1 MHRRHWVWV
10 ILFVLA
16 LGWGVL
22 SSQDWQS
29 ALIKDVV
36 VKQFTSEA
44 IQPEQRTQPSPSE
57 TKQTL
62 TPSSAIAPVTNPP
75 KVDPQR
81 LMGHVKALAFERHS
95 DRDRYQAREY
105 LLQALTEAGWQ
116 PYLQVFKQGVNVVAE
131 RSGSDPQAG
140 RILVAAHYDTVPG
153 SPGADDNGTGVATT
167 LEVARLLG
175 SRPTPRGLQVVFFDQ
190 EEQGL
195 LGSFAFAANPSYLE
209 NLQGVII
216 PEMLGY
222 ACYQPGCQTYPRGL
236 PFQPPTEQGDFL
248 FAAGDQEH
256 LPLLSAFQQ
265 GQSGLPAVFTF
276 PVPLRG
282 LLSPDFLRSDHAPF
296 WQQGIGAVVITDT
309 ANFRTPHYH
318 QPTDTPA
325 TLDQKFF
332 AGAAQIVVN
341 ATTTL
346 LEGRVSLATEPSQIQ

>member
-1 MHRRHWVWV
+1 MHRRRWVCV
-10 ILFVLA
+10 VLFVLA

-22 SSQDWQS
+22 SSQGWQS
-29 ALIKDVV
+29 ALITDVA
-36 VKQFTSEA
+36 VKQFTREA
-44 IQPEQRTQPSPSE
+44 GQPEQLTQQTPSPIE
-57 TKQTL
+57 QAALEPT
-62 TPSSAIAPVTNPP
+62 AIAPAINVP

-81 LMGHVKALAFERHS
+81 LMAHVQGLAFERHS
-95 DRDRYQAREY
+95 DSDRYQAREY
-105 LLQALTEAGWQ
+105 LLRALTEAGWK
-116 PYLQVFKQGVNVVAE
+116 PYLQVFSQGVNVVAE
-131 RSGSDPQAG
+131 RSGTDLAAG

-167 LEVARLLG
+167 LEVAQLLG

-195 LGSFAFAANPSYLE
+195 LGSFAFAANPTYLE

-222 ACYQPGCQTYPRGL
+222 ACYEPGCQTYPRGL

-256 LPLLSAFQQ
+256 LPLLSAFQHAQ
-265 GQSGLPAVFTF
+265 PGLPPVFTL

-282 LLSPDFLRSDHAPF
+282 LMSPDFLRSDHAPF

-318 QPTDTPA
+318 QPSDIPETI
-325 TLDQKFF
+325 DQKFF
-332 AGAAQIVVN
+332 AGSAQVVVN
-341 ATTTL
+341 AVTAL
-346 LEGRVSLATEPSQIQ
+346 LEGRGSLATASNL

>member
-1 MHRRHWVWV
+1 MHKRHWIWV
-10 ILFVLA
+10 VLFVLA

-22 SSQDWQS
+22 SSQSWQS
-29 ALIKDVV
+29 ALISDVA
-36 VKQFTSEA
+36 VKQLTREA
-44 IQPEQRTQPSPSE
+44 VQPEQ
-57 TKQTL
+57 L
-62 TPSSAIAPVTNPP
+62 TPQTPGEIEQTELKTTAIAPAINVP

-81 LMGHVKALAFERHS
+81 LMGHVQALAFARHS

-105 LLQALTEAGWQ
+105 ILQALTEAGWK
-116 PYLQVFKQGVNVVAE
+116 PYLQVFRQGVNVVAE
-131 RSGSDPQAG
+131 RSGTDPQAG
-140 RILVAAHYDTVPG
+140 RILVAAHYDTVAG

-175 SRPTPRGLQVVFFDQ
+175 SRSTPRGLQVVFFDQ

-222 ACYQPGCQTYPRGL
+222 ACYEPGCQTYPRGL

-265 GQSGLPAVFTF
+265 DQLGLPAVFTL
-276 PVPLRG
+276 PIPLRG
-282 LLSPDFLRSDHAPF
+282 LMSPDFLRSDHAPF

-318 QPTDTPA
+318 QPSDTLA
-325 TLDQKFF
+325 TLDQQFF

-341 ATTTL
+341 ATATL
-346 LEGRVSLATEPSQIQ
+346 LESRLSLATEPNHI